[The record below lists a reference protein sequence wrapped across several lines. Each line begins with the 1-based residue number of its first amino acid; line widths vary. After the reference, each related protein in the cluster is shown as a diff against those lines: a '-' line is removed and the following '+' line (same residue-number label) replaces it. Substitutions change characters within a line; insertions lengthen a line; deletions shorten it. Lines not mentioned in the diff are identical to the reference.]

1 MKVRSSRIYLRG
13 SHVPFLVVFSLLF
26 MAALFLI
33 AFVQTPGNSKFALLY
48 PTVLLFLAAY
58 YIDKASVSWIR
69 ISNDGKELVRV
80 PSWFARKLLSEGR
93 VVASIEPGAEF
104 IICRRVGYGFVNGYS
119 MILRDPDGNEKV
131 VWDTSEPTM
140 RHWLKRAADE
150 ITAKHKLTV
159 RFVSRSTSDRG
170 TEEKE
175 WTGERERTKWRRV
188 AIVLVPSMSPFFGI
202 GVRYITANL
211 EVIVIAGAG
220 LWLFGCGCYFWLVR
234 NVETVKGQSNAVI
247 LLIWTMQFIILYAL
261 SVIFTSH
268 VIIPQWLGHTV
279 R

>member
-1 MKVRSSRIYLRG
+1 
-13 SHVPFLVVFSLLF
+13 

-33 AFVQTPGNSKFALLY
+33 AFVQTPGNSKFTLLY
-48 PTVLLFLAAY
+48 PTVLFFLAAY

-93 VVASIEPGAEF
+93 VVARIEPGAEF

-119 MILRDPDGNEKV
+119 MILRAPDGKEKV
-131 VWDTSEPTM
+131 IWDTSEPTT
-140 RHWLKRAADE
+140 RHWLKRVADE
-150 ITAKHKLTV
+150 ITAKHKLAV
-159 RFVSRSTSDRG
+159 RLISRSTSDQG
-170 TEEKE
+170 VEEKE
-175 WTGERERTKWRRV
+175 WTGEGERAKWRRV
-188 AIVLVPSMSPFFGI
+188 GIVLVPAMSPFLGI

-211 EVIVIAGAG
+211 GVILAAGAG
-220 LWLFGCGCYFWLVR
+220 LWLFECGCYFLMVR
-234 NVETVKGQSNAVI
+234 KLQAVKDQCNAVVI
-247 LLIWTMQFIILYAL
+247 LIWTMQFIISYAL